1 MAVEKKKEEEDKPRD
16 ETPSRRDGVPAE
28 VENRYLRGT
37 CALIQDTGIKI
48 GL

>member
-1 MAVEKKKEEEDKPRD
+1 MEKGQDNKMSDD
-16 ETPSRRDGVPAE
+16 TPSRRDGVPAE